1 MKICLVGPGIIPIP
15 PTGWGAVE
23 SIIWE
28 CANELSDLDHD
39 GIILNTPDKNEIV
52 STIKEE
58 QFDFIHIHYDVFC
71 DMIPEIKKVSPN
83 STIALSSHYPYIN
96 QFDKHRFDGYN
107 KIFDWMVSNNN
118 LFYNFCV
125 SDKDLNAFKSKD
137 VNENKLHL
145 FKTGAQHRDIKKILN
160 PKYKDRS
167 ICLGKIDR
175 RKMQF
180 LYQSIDSID
189 FVGPIGDPYNFDT
202 QKNYMGEWTRK
213 KIYDKIGEY
222 SNIVL
227 LSLGE
232 NGTPLV
238 IKESLISGLG
248 VVTSEYCA
256 HELDAT
262 LPFITVIPT
271 DKLNDLDYVSKCL
284 IENREVSISMRSQI
298 IEYGIQNFSWEKL
311 IKSYVETIGKLV

>member
-1 MKICLVGPGIIPIP
+1 M
-15 PTGWGAVE
+15 
-23 SIIWE
+23 
-28 CANELSDLDHD
+28 
-39 GIILNTPDKNEIV
+39 DK
-52 STIKEE
+52 
-58 QFDFIHIHYDVFC
+58 
-71 DMIPEIKKVSPN
+71 
-83 STIALSSHYPYIN
+83 
-96 QFDKHRFDGYN
+96 
-107 KIFDWMVSNNN
+107 
-118 LFYNFCV
+118 
-125 SDKDLNAFKSKD
+125 
-137 VNENKLHL
+137 
-145 FKTGAQHRDIKKILN
+145 
-160 PKYKDRS
+160 
-167 ICLGKIDR
+167 
-175 RKMQF
+175 
-180 LYQSIDSID
+180 
-189 FVGPIGDPYNFDT
+189 
-202 QKNYMGEWTRK
+202 K

-271 DKLNDLDYVSKCL
+271 DKLNDLDYVRKCL

-311 IKSYVETIGKLV
+311 IKSYVETIGKLI